1 MEIKGQRVKGYR
13 NPGLPL
19 MVLRISGESGES
31 QSSGMHEGE
40 RFVGSKI
47 TESRV
52 AERMSSLSRTVR
64 IFLSFN
70 VTSGG
75 VWLEERGR
83 D

>member
-52 AERMSSLSRTVR
+52 AERMSRMVR
-64 IFLSFN
+64 IFLPFH

-75 VWLEERGR
+75 VWLEERGW

>member
-1 MEIKGQRVKGYR
+1 MKIKGHRVKGYR

-19 MVLRISGESGES
+19 MVSRISGDTVNLKVRGCTREI
-31 QSSGMHEGE
+31 
-40 RFVGSKI
+40 FVGSRI

-52 AERMSSLSRTVR
+52 AERMSRTVR

-70 VTSGG
+70 ITSGG
-75 VWLEERGR
+75 VWLEERGW